1 MAHESLFGDLGKVKQ
16 LKALSLSQIILLFAE
31 DTFPSPDMKGKSQ
44 EIQDRLKKSTENQ
57 KVSHKSFITN
67 YLIRFEHS
75 PYPNLAQML

>member
-31 DTFPSPDMKGKSQ
+31 DTFPSPDMRGKSQ